1 MTEIILVQCS
11 LADNQ
16 YQQKSE
22 ELYTFMPNKSF
33 AYLLHVEKRNLV
45 NSQEVYYKPIT
56 LSLMILP

>member
-1 MTEIILVQCS
+1 MQCS